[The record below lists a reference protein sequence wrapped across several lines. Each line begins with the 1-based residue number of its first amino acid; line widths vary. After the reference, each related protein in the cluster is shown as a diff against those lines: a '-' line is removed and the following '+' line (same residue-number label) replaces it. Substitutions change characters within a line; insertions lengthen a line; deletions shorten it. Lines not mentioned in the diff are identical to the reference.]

1 MTYFR
6 SVQLATSSNV
16 SLIHCGT
23 PTSASA
29 GGRFSLSGDTSATG
43 TTLSNNRV
51 TLYPEA
57 SYYLEASPLFAQT
70 NISGTIN
77 FRFYNTTTS
86 QYIGSDAAYEFKA
99 AGTTSPLRVQR
110 LCAHAF
116 IPSSDISSAVE
127 IEVRI
132 ISLTGTGWDM
142 TVTSTGCWG
151 YDICGYPT
159 MRILKIPD

>member
-1 MTYFR
+1 MTYIR
-6 SVQLATSSNV
+6 SVQLASQV
-16 SLIHCGT
+16 KASLIHCGT
-23 PTSASA
+23 PTAAAA
-29 GGRFSLSGDTSATG
+29 GGRFSLSGDTSDTG
-43 TTLSNNRV
+43 VTLSANRV
-51 TLYPEA
+51 TLYPDA
-57 SYYLEASPLFAQT
+57 SYYLEASPLFAQG

-77 FRFYNTTTS
+77 FRFYNVTSS
-86 QYIGSDAAYEFKA
+86 QYVGSDATYEFKP
-99 AGTTSPLRVQR
+99 AGTSAPLRVQR

-127 IEVRI
+127 VEVRI

-142 TVTSTGCWG
+142 TVTATGCFG